1 VTKIGILGL
10 GNWGTALANIWAK
23 DGHSVIGWTVETEV
37 YESMV
42 LNNVNEKYLPDVKL
56 TGVDATLDIGEVCD
70 VSELLILAIPSSVIL
85 SVVDQLLP
93 HLRPSHVLVDLAKG
107 IAPEEEG
114 ESGLI
119 SAAIEKRL
127 NEAGLSNPVVV
138 LTGPTIAPEVARG
151 VLTNALVAAHDRS
164 VAERVASRLST
175 DSLILKAA
183 DDPVGA
189 ELWGAFKN
197 TIALACGIVDGLRDG
212 IGGDNLKAALVPI
225 GFAEGRKLLILLGAE
240 EETSLGPAGL
250 GDLYVTSTSPRSRNR
265 TLGQKLGEGKSL
277 KEGLA
282 EMHMVAEGVRAAR
295 MFRKRASQV
304 GCPAPFIESLNI
316 LLDGDITAEECV
328 RRMVEQSL

>member
-1 VTKIGILGL
+1 
-10 GNWGTALANIWAK
+10 
-23 DGHSVIGWTVETEV
+23 
-37 YESMV
+37 
-42 LNNVNEKYLPDVKL
+42 
-56 TGVDATLDIGEVCD
+56 
-70 VSELLILAIPSSVIL
+70 
-85 SVVDQLLP
+85 
-93 HLRPSHVLVDLAKG
+93 LAKG

-114 ESGLI
+114 DSGLI

-127 NEAGLSNPVVV
+127 NGAGLTNPVVV

-175 DSLILKAA
+175 DTLILKAA

-197 TIALACGIVDGLRDG
+197 TVALACGIVDGLRDG

>member
-1 VTKIGILGL
+1 
-10 GNWGTALANIWAK
+10 
-23 DGHSVIGWTVETEV
+23 
-37 YESMV
+37 
-42 LNNVNEKYLPDVKL
+42 
-56 TGVDATLDIGEVCD
+56 
-70 VSELLILAIPSSVIL
+70 
-85 SVVDQLLP
+85 
-93 HLRPSHVLVDLAKG
+93 
-107 IAPEEEG
+107 
-114 ESGLI
+114 
-119 SAAIEKRL
+119 
-127 NEAGLSNPVVV
+127 
-138 LTGPTIAPEVARG
+138 
-151 VLTNALVAAHDRS
+151 
-164 VAERVASRLST
+164 LST

-225 GFAEGRKLLILLGAE
+225 GFAEGRKLLILLGARE
-240 EETSLGPAGL
+240 DTSLGPAGL

-277 KEGLA
+277 EEGLA

-295 MFRKRASQV
+295 MFRKRATQV

-328 RRMVEQSL
+328 RSMVEQSL